1 MKDAARGLKLQE
13 HPLYFKSLR
22 LHKLAHPTFKCF
34 ANLTEMFGFC
44 QMLDVTLLCTLI
56 HIQCK
61 KKKTKLNNSLAFKT

>member
-1 MKDAARGLKLQE
+1 MKDAARELRLQE

-44 QMLDVTLLCTLI
+44 QDARCDLVVHSDSHSV
-56 HIQCK
+56 QK
-61 KKKTKLNNSLAFKT
+61 KQTKLNNSLAFKT